1 MEKNEIIISSTIG
14 DALVEEIANYAQV
27 IFMVARAT
35 GTYEKAQQLIDR
47 CEAEG
52 RRLIFYYPTSTIDT
66 SGWALIGEV
75 DDGLLY
81 VG

>member
-1 MEKNEIIISSTIG
+1 MEKNEITIYSTVG
-14 DALVEEIANYAQV
+14 DALEKEVANYAQV

-35 GTYEKAQQLIDR
+35 GTYEKAQQLIES
-47 CEAEG
+47 CETEG
-52 RRLIFYYPTSTIDT
+52 KRLIFYYPTSAIDT